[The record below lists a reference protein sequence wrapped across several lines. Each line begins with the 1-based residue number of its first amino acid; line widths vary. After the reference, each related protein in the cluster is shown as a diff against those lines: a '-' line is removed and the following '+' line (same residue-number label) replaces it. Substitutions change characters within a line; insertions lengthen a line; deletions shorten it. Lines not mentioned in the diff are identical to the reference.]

1 MKKYLFVTSI
11 LFFISLSPLRANDK
25 VAEKSAREIR
35 IEQLTNR
42 VEEIQAIDFD
52 ELSKAEKKEL
62 KKELKEINKELKSEG
77 LGKPVTL
84 SIGAIIIIV
93 LLLIIIL

>member
-1 MKKYLFVTSI
+1 MKKYLLVSSLMFLI
-11 LFFISLSPLRANDK
+11 CLSPLHANDK
-25 VAEKSAREIR
+25 ATEKTAREIR

-42 VEEIQAIDFD
+42 VEEIQSIDFD
-52 ELSKAEKKEL
+52 ELSRSEKKEL

-84 SIGAIIIIV
+84 TLGAIIIIV
-93 LLLIIIL
+93 LVLIIIL